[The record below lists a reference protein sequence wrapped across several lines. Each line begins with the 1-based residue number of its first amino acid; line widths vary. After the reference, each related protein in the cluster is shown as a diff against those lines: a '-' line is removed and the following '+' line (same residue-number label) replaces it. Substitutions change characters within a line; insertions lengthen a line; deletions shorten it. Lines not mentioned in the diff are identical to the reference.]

1 MSDGKSIDSHLGDAT
16 ALKTSAK
23 DSFVNAI
30 NEVFQSGT
38 NVKSSTISA
47 VNSKGGNL
55 SASATWDDVINDIK
69 AIAKGQG
76 NAVESQVLSQAT
88 FSNSD
93 GKLRTG
99 SMANNGAISGTITNQ
114 EQSISIP
121 EGYTK
126 GGSIIAKFANLIA
139 SNIKKDVNIGSII
152 GTLDIENL
160 GGRKWASGSAS
171 VDYKGQY
178 IEVTGLNFKPLV
190 IYTYTSTSLYGV
202 GDYGMEGYLE
212 TVYIDFSSV
221 GVKPTKLTVLV
232 NDGLMSNHVEF
243 KICNIDGSTYHVDG
257 NGFKLPSCVGNW
269 IAIG

>member
-1 MSDGKSIDSHLGDAT
+1 MAEERTIQIQDDSGNVYYPQTKSSAVFMGDGKSIDSHLGDAT

-38 NVKSSTISA
+38 NVKSNAISA

-55 SASATWDDVINDIK
+55 STSATWDDVINAIK

-76 NAVESQVLSQAT
+76 NAVESEVLGGAT

-114 EQSISIP
+114 GQSISIP

-126 GGSIIAKFANLIA
+126 GGSINANFANLIA
-139 SNIKKDVNIGSII
+139 SNIKKDVNIGGITGSLDVGKKYASSTISNPSNTTYKITIDVGFTIGII
-152 GTLDIENL
+152 IANYPGYTKAYGIKNVGTGGGNSSGGNLDIDFNSD
-160 GGRKWASGSAS
+160 GT
-171 VDYKGQY
+171 
-178 IEVTGLNFKPLV
+178 VTVWQTNGNALTGTV
-190 IYTYTSTSLYGV
+190 TYTV
-202 GDYGMEGYLE
+202 LE
-212 TVYIDFSSV
+212 
-221 GVKPTKLTVLV
+221 L
-232 NDGLMSNHVEF
+232 
-243 KICNIDGSTYHVDG
+243 
-257 NGFKLPSCVGNW
+257 
-269 IAIG
+269 